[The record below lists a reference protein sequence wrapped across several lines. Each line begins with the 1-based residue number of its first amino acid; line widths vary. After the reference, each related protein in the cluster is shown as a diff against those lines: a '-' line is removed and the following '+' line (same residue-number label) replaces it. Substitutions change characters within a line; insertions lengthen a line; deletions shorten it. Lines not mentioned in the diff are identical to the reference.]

1 MCRRIKNR
9 GPDQEL
15 PSYGRGQSLGDQLP
29 VYTRTRTRGQARYRD
44 EYGRDAKALELQET
58 VILTTPPPTSTIMEE
73 EKMQIES
80 KKKRELN
87 LSRRRTQKYSWASY

>member
-1 MCRRIKNR
+1 M
-9 GPDQEL
+9 
-15 PSYGRGQSLGDQLP
+15 P
-29 VYTRTRTRGQARYRD
+29 VYMRSRTRGQARYRD